1 MMRLL
6 LAAALAAGSARS
18 TDAFDNMNGAY
29 SYTPTPHAP
38 QGQQYS
44 TKWSEYPDG
53 AEYFEVYLGPITTVY
68 SQVWWKQF
76 EAVPLPDDIVERFAG
91 KGMAIMGYET
101 DSVRR
106 KGDKD
111 VDGSILQEDVSVP
124 INVAYNHHV
133 RGSSQRRRHDAESL
147 SRLSRATLSCARAR
161 LLRAFA
167 HKLVA
172 TADAVA
178 TA

>member
-1 MMRLL
+1 MLYLLAQNQLLCAEPKAGMMRVL

-133 RGSSQRRRHDAESL
+133 RGSWPAPPPRR
-147 SRLSRATLSCARAR
+147 
-161 LLRAFA
+161 
-167 HKLVA
+167 
-172 TADAVA
+172 
-178 TA
+178 